1 MNNNP
6 EMQDERN
13 LIRENENVI
22 RPVQESFWNRLTP
35 KDVLVISSDL
45 FPSLILLGFIINA
58 IVTTDKYCSDN
69 FGLVIKGMMFIYSAF
84 IMKALIHSVLICV
97 QSENSDFSKISLQ
110 TMDLLLNL

>member
-6 EMQDERN
+6 EERN
-13 LIRENENVI
+13 LIRENENEI
-22 RPVQESFWNRLTP
+22 PAVQESFWNRLTP

-45 FPSLILLGFIINA
+45 FPSLILVGFIINA

-69 FGLVIKGMMFIYSAF
+69 FGLILKGMMFIYSAF
-84 IMKALIHSVLICV
+84 IIKALIHTLIICI

-110 TMDLLLNL
+110 TMDFLLNL